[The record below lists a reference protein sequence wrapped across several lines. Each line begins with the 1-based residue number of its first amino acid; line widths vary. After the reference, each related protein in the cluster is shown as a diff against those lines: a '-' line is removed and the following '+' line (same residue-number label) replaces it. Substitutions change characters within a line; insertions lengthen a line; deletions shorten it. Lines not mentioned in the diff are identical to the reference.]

1 MKLKMLKT
9 LVDTTRMATVDFVTG
24 TGKPRTI
31 NGRTRVSKYV
41 TGRGKT
47 QNNDK
52 LGYLLIWETPKPQD
66 AERDGTKRYRRI
78 KAENVT
84 AIRADGVEIRVT
96 K

>member
-1 MKLKMLKT
+1 MKLEMLKK
-9 LVDTTRMATVDFVTG
+9 LVDTTRMATVDFVTT
-24 TGKPRTI
+24 TGKNRTI
-31 NGRTRVSKYV
+31 NGRTRVAKHV
-41 TGRGKT
+41 TGRGKK

-66 AERDGTKRYRRI
+66 TERDGTKRYRRI
-78 KAENVT
+78 KAENVR